1 VGEAALTALN
11 VTMLG
16 RREFVIATAKAA
28 LRTTASDKETEAAA
42 SSASDAPATAE
53 VIEEIAVDGVLSVH
67 EARRRLEGRQLL
79 QQIEGSLLIDFD
91 ESSEA
96 ALPPP
101 SVDEGTLL
109 IDFDQSGATA
119 LPPSVETALP
129 PSVELHAPPRPHPT
143 NDVRW
148 AAVD

>member
-1 VGEAALTALN
+1 MGEAALTALN

-42 SSASDAPATAE
+42 SSASDAPAAAE
-53 VIEEIAVDGVLSVH
+53 VIEEVASDGVLSVH

-91 ESSEA
+91 ESNEA

-109 IDFDQSGATA
+109 IDFDQSGV
-119 LPPSVETALP
+119 PALP

-148 AAVD
+148 ASVD

>member
-1 VGEAALTALN
+1 MGEAALTALN

-28 LRTTASDKETEAAA
+28 LRTTASDKEASDKETGAAA
-42 SSASDAPATAE
+42 SSASDAPAAAE
-53 VIEEIAVDGVLSVH
+53 VIEEVASDGVLSVH

-91 ESSEA
+91 QSSEA

-109 IDFDQSGATA
+109 IDFDQSGV
-119 LPPSVETALP
+119 PALP

-143 NDVRW
+143 NGVRW